1 MKDQFIILSKDDLTD
16 VLALLIREALRE
28 EITSLKPDDNSP
40 LLTREEAANILDI
53 SLPTLNQWEKDGSIP
68 KPKRIGKRVY
78 WLRKKFMDFLGDK

>member
-68 KPKRIGKRVY
+68 KLNG
-78 WLRKKFMDFLGDK
+78 